1 VDLGLAGKI
10 ALVTGASR
18 GLGKAVAA
26 LLAAEG
32 ASVAL
37 AARDRE
43 VLESSAREIRDRSPG
58 SGNLVLSHPA
68 DVTREDEVAALVS
81 RVTRE
86 LGRIDILVA
95 NAGGPPATRFETTEL
110 ADWRSG
116 IDLSLLST
124 ILLCRAVVPEMK
136 QRRSGRIVAVTSI
149 SVKQPV
155 DGLILSNTA
164 RAGVVGLMKT
174 LSNELGPFGIGVN
187 VVCPGYTRTDRL
199 VELASRLSQQEGV
212 PVESIYARW
221 TSQIPMGRLGEPS
234 EFASVVAF
242 LCSERSSY
250 VTGTCLQVDGG
261 AVKGVF

>member
-1 VDLGLAGKI
+1 VDLGLTGKV

-18 GLGKAVAA
+18 GLGKAVAD

-37 AARDRE
+37 AARNRE
-43 VLESSAREIRDRSPG
+43 TLESTAREIRERSG
-58 SGNLVLSHPA
+58 GRILSHTA
-68 DVTREDEVAALVS
+68 DVTREEEVAALVD
-81 RVTRE
+81 RVASE
-86 LGRIDILVA
+86 LGRIDVLVA
-95 NAGGPPATRFETTEL
+95 NAGGPPASRFETTEIS
-110 ADWRSG
+110 DWRSG
-116 IDLSLLST
+116 IELSLLST
-124 ILLCRAVVPEMK
+124 ILLCRAVVPGMK
-136 QRRSGRIVAVTSI
+136 ERRSGRIVAVTSI

-199 VELASRLSQQEGV
+199 VELASRLSGQEGV
-212 PVESIYARW
+212 SVESIYSRW

>member
-1 VDLGLAGKI
+1 VDLGFAGKI

-26 LLAAEG
+26 LLASEG

-37 AARDRE
+37 AARNQE
-43 VLESSAREIRDRSPG
+43 VLESAAREIRERSRAR
-58 SGNLVLSHPA
+58 VIAHPA
-68 DVTREDEVAALVS
+68 DVTREDDVAALVE
-81 RVTRE
+81 RVARE

-95 NAGGPPATRFETTEL
+95 NAGGPPASRFETTEL
-110 ADWRSG
+110 SDWRSG

-124 ILLCRAVVPEMK
+124 ILLCRAVVPGMK
-136 QRRSGRIVAVTSI
+136 ERRSGRIVAVTSI

-212 PVESIYARW
+212 GVESIYARW
-221 TSQIPMGRLGEPS
+221 TSQIPMARLGEPS
-234 EFASVVAF
+234 EFAAVVAF

>member
-1 VDLGLAGKI
+1 MDLALAGKV

-18 GLGKAVAA
+18 GLGKAVAS

-37 AARDRE
+37 ASRDPGALEDAARDIRE
-43 VLESSAREIRDRSPG
+43 RSRAEVFFR
-58 SGNLVLSHPA
+58 ST
-68 DVTREDEVAALVS
+68 DVTREEEVDALAAAVLERFS
-81 RVTRE
+81 
-86 LGRIDILVA
+86 RIDVLVA
-95 NAGGPPATRFETTEL
+95 NAGGPPATRFETTGLSE
-110 ADWRSG
+110 WKQG

-124 ILLCRAVVPEMK
+124 ILLCRAVVPRMK
-136 QRRSGRIVAVTSI
+136 EQRSGRIVAIASI

-164 RAGVVGLMKT
+164 RAGVVGFAKT
-174 LSNELGPFGIGVN
+174 LANELGPFGVGVN

-199 VELASRLSQQEGV
+199 VELASRMGAQEGV
-212 PVESIYARW
+212 APEAIYSRW
-221 TSQIPMGRLGEPS
+221 TSQIPMGRLGEPE

-242 LCSERSSY
+242 LCSERASY

-261 AVKGVF
+261 YVKGVP

>member
-1 VDLGLAGKI
+1 VDLGFAGKV

-18 GLGKAVAA
+18 GLGRAVAE
-26 LLAAEG
+26 LLALEG
-32 ASVAL
+32 ARVAL
-37 AARDRE
+37 AARDPE
-43 VLESSAREIRDRSPG
+43 ALQAAALDVRDRSG
-58 SGNLVLSHPA
+58 ADVFFHPT
-68 DVTREDEVAALVS
+68 DVTREDEVSTLVA
-81 RVTRE
+81 RVLDRF
-86 LGRIDILVA
+86 GRLDVLVA
-95 NAGGPPATRFETTEL
+95 NAGGPKATRFETTEL
-110 ADWRSG
+110 SDWKDG

-124 ILLCRAVVPEMK
+124 IHLCRAVVPHMK
-136 QRRSGRIVAVTSI
+136 ERRAGRIVAVTSI

-155 DGLILSNTA
+155 PGLILSNTA
-164 RAGVVGLMKT
+164 RAGVVGFMKT

-212 PVESIYARW
+212 APETIYTRW
-221 TSQIPMGRLGEPS
+221 TSDIPMGRLGEPS

-242 LCSERSSY
+242 LCSERASY

>member
-1 VDLGLAGKI
+1 MDLGFAGKV

-18 GLGKAVAA
+18 GLGKAVAD
-26 LLAAEG
+26 LLASEG
-32 ASVAL
+32 ASVAIAARDPEALEL
-37 AARDRE
+37 AAREVRE
-43 VLESSAREIRDRSPG
+43 RSRADVLFQPT
-58 SGNLVLSHPA
+58 
-68 DVTREDEVAALVS
+68 DVTREGEVSALVD
-81 RVTRE
+81 RVIERF
-86 LGRIDILVA
+86 GRIDVLVA
-95 NAGGPPATRFETTEL
+95 NAGGPPASRFETTEL
-110 ADWRSG
+110 SDWKSG

-124 ILLCRAVVPEMK
+124 ILLCRAVVPRMK
-136 QRRSGRIVAVTSI
+136 EQRSGRIVAVTSI

-212 PVESIYARW
+212 APESIYSRW

-242 LCSERSSY
+242 LCSERASY

-261 AVKGVF
+261 VVKGVF

>member
-1 VDLGLAGKI
+1 MDLGFAGKV

-18 GLGKAVAA
+18 GLGKAVAD
-26 LLAAEG
+26 LLASEG
-32 ASVAL
+32 ASVAI
-37 AARDRE
+37 AARDPEALEAAASEVRE
-43 VLESSAREIRDRSPG
+43 RSGADVLF
-58 SGNLVLSHPA
+58 HPT
-68 DVTREDEVAALVS
+68 DVTREDQVSALVFS
-81 RVTRE
+81 VIE
-86 LGRIDILVA
+86 KFGRIDVLVA
-95 NAGGPPATRFETTEL
+95 NAGGPPASRFETTEL
-110 ADWRSG
+110 SDWKTG

-124 ILLCRAVVPEMK
+124 ILLCRAVVPRMK
-136 QRRSGRIVAVTSI
+136 EQRSGRIVAVTSI

-212 PVESIYARW
+212 SKESIYERW
-221 TSQIPMGRLGEPS
+221 TSQIPMGRLGEPA

-242 LCSERSSY
+242 LCSERASY

-261 AVKGVF
+261 TVKGVF

>member
-1 VDLGLAGKI
+1 MDLGFAGKVV
-10 ALVTGASR
+10 LVTGASR
-18 GLGKAVAA
+18 GLGKAVAD
-26 LLAAEG
+26 LLASEG
-32 ASVAL
+32 ASVAI
-37 AARDRE
+37 AARDPEALEVAARDVRE
-43 VLESSAREIRDRSPG
+43 RSRGDVLFQPT
-58 SGNLVLSHPA
+58 
-68 DVTREDEVAALVS
+68 DVTREDEVSALVD
-81 RVTRE
+81 RVIETF
-86 LGRIDILVA
+86 GRIDVLVA
-95 NAGGPPATRFETTEL
+95 NAGGPPASRFETTKL
-110 ADWRSG
+110 SDWKSG

-124 ILLCRAVVPEMK
+124 ILLCRAVVPRMK
-136 QRRSGRIVAVTSI
+136 EQRSGRIVAVTSI

-212 PVESIYARW
+212 APESIYARW
-221 TSQIPMGRLGEPS
+221 TSQIPMSRLGEPS

-242 LCSERSSY
+242 LCSERASY

-261 AVKGVF
+261 TVKGVF

>member
-1 VDLGLAGKI
+1 MDLGFAGKV

-18 GLGKAVAA
+18 GLGKAVAE
-26 LLAAEG
+26 LLASEG
-32 ASVAL
+32 ASVAI
-37 AARDRE
+37 AARDPE
-43 VLESSAREIRDRSPG
+43 TLQGAAREIRERSGADVFFQPT
-58 SGNLVLSHPA
+58 
-68 DVTREDEVAALVS
+68 DVTREDQVAALVDGVIG
-81 RVTRE
+81 RF
-86 LGRIDILVA
+86 GRIDALVA
-95 NAGGPPATRFETTEL
+95 NAGGPPASRFETTEL
-110 ADWRSG
+110 SDWKSG

-124 ILLCRAVVPEMK
+124 ILLCRAVVPPMRE
-136 QRRSGRIVAVTSI
+136 RRAGRIVAVTSI

-199 VELASRLSQQEGV
+199 VELASRLSQQQNV
-212 PVESIYARW
+212 PPESIYARW

-242 LCSERSSY
+242 LCSERASY

-261 AVKGVF
+261 VVKGVF

>member
-1 VDLGLAGKI
+1 MDLGFAGKV

-18 GLGKAVAA
+18 GLGKAVAD
-26 LLAAEG
+26 LLASEG
-32 ASVAL
+32 ASVAI
-37 AARDRE
+37 AARDPEALEVAARDVRE
-43 VLESSAREIRDRSPG
+43 RSRGDVLFQPT
-58 SGNLVLSHPA
+58 
-68 DVTREDEVAALVS
+68 DVTREDEVSALVD
-81 RVTRE
+81 RVIETF
-86 LGRIDILVA
+86 GRIDVLVA
-95 NAGGPPATRFETTEL
+95 NAGGPPASRFETTEL
-110 ADWRSG
+110 SDWKSG

-124 ILLCRAVVPEMK
+124 ILLCRAVVPRMK
-136 QRRSGRIVAVTSI
+136 EQRSGRIVAVTSI

-212 PVESIYARW
+212 PPETIYARW

-242 LCSERSSY
+242 LCSERASY

-261 AVKGVF
+261 TVKGVF